1 MIVEIVESFLLET
14 DLTNKQI
21 ITCYL
26 MIGQVVMDAKK
37 WDESTI
43 FDFLPKKY
51 PGKIYAFLYKGK
63 QQGKYHVVLRFMK
76 IGVTL
81 Q

>member
-1 MIVEIVESFLLET
+1 MLET

-21 ITCYL
+21 MICYL
-26 MIGQVVMDAKK
+26 MIGGQAVVDWKLKK